1 MSEFGFIRRMSGNEW
16 NELNEQGGI
25 IVEMKNPIKEADA
38 HPEIR
43 HLSLWRTELAY
54 AWVINCEP
62 GIQDDMHY
70 HENDDHIF
78 MVLEGECTVRT
89 PHKEFVLKQHDTVM
103 LESKQPYQ
111 LCNTGK
117 GRLLLLGAGNAG
129 VNGVPRSRV
138 PDVASHTPVQEPIVS

>member
-1 MSEFGFIRRMSGNEW
+1 MS
-16 NELNEQGGI
+16 
-25 IVEMKNPIKEADA
+25 VEVKNPLEEADA

-54 AWVINCEP
+54 FWLINCEANV
-62 GIQDDMHY
+62 QDDMHY

-89 PHKEFVLKQHDTVM
+89 PTGEHVLKQFDTA
-103 LESKQPYQ
+103 LLKSGEPYQ

-117 GRLLLLGAGNAG
+117 GRLILLGAGNAG
-129 VNGVPRSRV
+129 VNGKPRTRV
-138 PDVASHTPVQEPIVS
+138 PKIPSHTPFKPAVVA

>member
-1 MSEFGFIRRMSGNEW
+1 M
-16 NELNEQGGI
+16 
-25 IVEMKNPIKEADA
+25 VEMKNPIEEANT

-43 HLSLWRTELAY
+43 HLSLFRTKLAY
-54 AWVINCEP
+54 AWIINCEP

-89 PHKEFVLKQHDTVM
+89 PHKEFRLNQLDTVM
-103 LESKQPYQ
+103 LESKVSYQ

-117 GRLLLLGAGNAG
+117 GRLILLGAGNSG

-138 PDVASHTPVQEPIVS
+138 PEVASHSPVQEPVVA

>member
-1 MSEFGFIRRMSGNEW
+1 MSELGFIRPNEPYER
-16 NELNEQGGI
+16 NDLNKQGGFM
-25 IVEMKNPIKEADA
+25 VEMKNPIKEADA

-43 HLSLWRTELAY
+43 HLTLWRTKLAY

-78 MVLEGECTVRT
+78 MVLEGECTIRT

-103 LESKQPYQ
+103 LESKQSYQ

-138 PDVASHTPVQEPIVS
+138 PDVASHTPVQEPVVA

>member
-1 MSEFGFIRRMSGNEW
+1 V
-16 NELNEQGGI
+16 
-25 IVEMKNPIKEADA
+25 VEMKNPIREADA

-43 HLSLWRTELAY
+43 HLSLWRTKLAY
-54 AWVINCEP
+54 TWVINCDP

-89 PHKEFVLKQHDTVM
+89 PHKEFVLKQFDTVM
-103 LESKQPYQ
+103 LESGQAYQ

-138 PDVASHTPVQEPIVS
+138 PSVASHTPLQEAVVA